1 MSCTNPLKAFTIGF
15 NRQTGK
21 RKLKIASRNCT
32 YLLRDGHSW
41 IKCYD
46 PVSDSLLDDENH
58 IYSYDLIPCGSCLSC
73 RLTKSRDWTV
83 RCLLESQYHEQNWFV
98 TVTYDDDHL
107 PFNVDML
114 SGELTGKSTLCKV
127 DFQKFIKRIRKN
139 YSYDNHISYLCAG
152 EYGDLSMR
160 PHGHFLLF
168 GLKLDDLEFYKN
180 TSLGYPLYTSEFLNK
195 CWPFGYVIVAPVTYE
210 SCAYVAR
217 YTMKKAG
224 DNKDDIYDD
233 FLIEKEFLLCSL
245 KPAIGYQYYVDHAS
259 EIYKFDAI
267 YLPDGKVVKPPR
279 YFDRLYERDN
289 PGDFER
295 IKELRKHLAEISL
308 DNTLAAVDYDY
319 DTYLGIKD
327 YMLKE
332 RTKTLLRKE
341 M

>member
-1 MSCTNPLKAFTIGF
+1 MSCTNPLKAFTIGY
-15 NRQTGK
+15 NAQTNK

-41 IKCYD
+41 LKCYD
-46 PVSDSLLDDENH
+46 PVPDSLSDDENH
-58 IYSYDLIPCGSCLSC
+58 IYSYDLIPCGTCLSC

-83 RCLLESQYHEQNWFV
+83 RCLLESQYHEQSWFV

-107 PFNVDML
+107 PFNVDCL
-114 SGELTGKSTLCKV
+114 SGELTGKSTLCKA

-139 YSYDNHISYLCAG
+139 YRYDNHISYLCAG
-152 EYGDLSMR
+152 EYGDLSLR

-195 CWPFGYVIVAPVTYE
+195 CWPFGFVIVAPVTYE

-224 DNKDDIYDD
+224 DNKEDFYDD
-233 FLIEKEFLLCSL
+233 YLIEKEFLLCSL
-245 KPAIGYQYYVDHAS
+245 KPAIGYSYYCDHAM
-259 EIYKFDAI
+259 EIYKYDAI

-279 YFDRLYERDN
+279 YFDRLFEQEYPDLFSQIKENRKYVSESQLNNQLLLADY
-289 PGDFER
+289 DFE
-295 IKELRKHLAEISL
+295 
-308 DNTLAAVDYDY
+308 TL
-319 DTYLGIKD
+319 LNIKD
-327 YMLKE
+327 NVLHG
-332 RTKTLLRKE
+332 RTKSLLRQE
-341 M
+341 V